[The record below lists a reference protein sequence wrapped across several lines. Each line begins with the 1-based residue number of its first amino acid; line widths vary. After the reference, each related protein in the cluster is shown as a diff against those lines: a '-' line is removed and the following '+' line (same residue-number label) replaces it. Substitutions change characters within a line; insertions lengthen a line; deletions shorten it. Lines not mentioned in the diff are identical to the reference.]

1 MTIDKT
7 KECGLQ
13 RLDGPSIRAKR
24 YRPSSADTGYDNV
37 ANALFT
43 HRRQT
48 RVRGGNVPYPRNV
61 ITTLY
66 AFREQACN
74 SHPHVTTLS
83 KNTRM
88 LCILTQNCDHGTGQ
102 WHSDCWTQTSG
113 YGTTLPYHVSAIL
126 CPSSFQSRL
135 GGVRPRL
142 TARMHEFTLAVVRR
156 GSWPRLVVKKT
167 NKQRGP
173 AHTRKAKGG
182 YKGWFAFSLPFSS
195 PLLSVNY
202 RGRLRI
208 ARSPSF
214 SPWQSHHFSSEAGDN
229 LASFCALRL
238 S

>member
-83 KNTRM
+83 KIPECYAYSLRTVTMVLAN
-88 LCILTQNCDHGTGQ
+88 G
-102 WHSDCWTQTSG
+102 TQTVG
-113 YGTTLPYHVSAIL
+113 H
-126 CPSSFQSRL
+126 
-135 GGVRPRL
+135 
-142 TARMHEFTLAVVRR
+142 
-156 GSWPRLVVKKT
+156 K
-167 NKQRGP
+167 
-173 AHTRKAKGG
+173 
-182 YKGWFAFSLPFSS
+182 
-195 PLLSVNY
+195 
-202 RGRLRI
+202 
-208 ARSPSF
+208 
-214 SPWQSHHFSSEAGDN
+214 
-229 LASFCALRL
+229 
-238 S
+238 